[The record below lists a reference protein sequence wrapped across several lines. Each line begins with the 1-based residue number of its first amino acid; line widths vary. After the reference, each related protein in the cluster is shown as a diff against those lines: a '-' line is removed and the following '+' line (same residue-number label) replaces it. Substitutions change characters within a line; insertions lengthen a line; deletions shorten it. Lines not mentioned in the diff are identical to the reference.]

1 MLSQEPPLR
10 FSLSVPLSAR
20 VGERVPVVLRL
31 TNTSN
36 RPVEAHFVGRTIA
49 FDIIVESANG
59 AVVWRRLGEGAGQ
72 SILQLKTMAP
82 GETIEWRDHWVPK
95 AAGHYRIQGRLPSD
109 AGDRLTAWAHLEVR

>member
-1 MLSQEPPLR
+1 MVSQEPPLQ
-10 FSLSVPLSAR
+10 FSLSVSSHAR

-31 TNTSN
+31 TNVSDH
-36 RPVEAHFVGRTIA
+36 PVEAHFVGRTIA
-49 FDIIVESANG
+49 FDIIVESTSG

-95 AAGHYRIQGRLPSD
+95 AAGQYRIQGRLPSD
-109 AGDRLTAWAHLEVR
+109 AGDRLTAWANLEVR